1 MRRLTAYISGKV
13 QRSGYRGKVVT
24 IAKAFGLQGTV
35 QNLPDGKVLVEAEG
49 EEADLERFASALVMK
64 NAIIDVTGIEKQYGP
79 STGRFVGFA
88 KIVDDGETDARLDS
102 AVDHLKVLIDL
113 TRQGLGKQ
121 DQMLDKQDQMLG
133 KQDQM
138 LDRQDLMLGKQDQ
151 MLGKMD
157 LMLDKQDNL
166 VEKIDEA
173 KREIVTEIKD
183 LHSDF
188 KTHIEDRLSR
198 IESDMAQVKA
208 KIGL

>member
-1 MRRLTAYISGKV
+1 MQRLTAYISGRV

-24 IAKAFGLQGTV
+24 IAKAFGLQSTV
-35 QNLPDGKVLVEAEG
+35 QNLPDGRVKVEAEG
-49 EEADLERFASALVMK
+49 EEADLERFANALVMK
-64 NAIIDVTGIEKQYGP
+64 NAIINVIGIEKQYGP
-79 STGRFVGFA
+79 STGGFVGFA

-133 KQDQM
+133 K
-138 LDRQDLMLGKQDQ
+138 
-151 MLGKMD
+151 MD
-157 LMLDKQDNL
+157 LMVDKQDNL
-166 VEKIDEA
+166 VDKIDEA
-173 KREIVTEIKD
+173 KKEIVTEIKD
-183 LHSDF
+183 LRSDF
-188 KTHIEDRLSR
+188 KTNIEDRLSR

>member
-1 MRRLTAYISGKV
+1 M
-13 QRSGYRGKVVT
+13 T

-35 QNLPDGKVLVEAEG
+35 QNLPDGRVKIEAEG
-49 EEADLERFASALVMK
+49 EEPDLERFANALVIK
-64 NAIIDVTGIEKQYGP
+64 NAIIDVTGIEKQYCP

-121 DQMLDKQDQMLG
+121 DQML
-133 KQDQM
+133 
-138 LDRQDLMLGKQDQ
+138 
-151 MLGKMD
+151 GKMD

-166 VEKIDEA
+166 VDKIDEA
-173 KREIVTEIKD
+173 KIEIVTEIKD
-183 LHSDF
+183 LRSDF
-188 KTHIEDRLSR
+188 KVNIEDRLTR

>member
-1 MRRLTAYISGKV
+1 M
-13 QRSGYRGKVVT
+13 T
-24 IAKAFGLQGTV
+24 IARAFGLKGTV
-35 QNLPDGKVLVEAEG
+35 QNLPDGRVKVEAEG
-49 EEADLERFASALVMK
+49 EDADLERFADALMMK
-64 NAIIDVTGIEKQYGP
+64 NAIIDVVDIEKQYGP
-79 STGRFVGFA
+79 STGGLERFA
-88 KIVDDGETDARLDS
+88 KIVDDGETDERLDT

-121 DQMLDKQDQMLG
+121 DQMLI

-138 LDRQDLMLGKQDQ
+138 LDKQDLMLGQQDQ

-157 LMLDKQDNL
+157 LMLDKQDQMVGKQDQTL
-166 VEKIDEA
+166 GKLDLMLDKQDEVIEKMDEA

-183 LHSDF
+183 LRSDF
-188 KTHIEDRLSR
+188 KTNIEDRLSR

>member
-1 MRRLTAYISGKV
+1 M
-13 QRSGYRGKVVT
+13 T

-35 QNLPDGKVLVEAEG
+35 QNLPDGRVKIEAEG
-49 EEADLERFASALVMK
+49 EEADLERFANALVIK
-64 NAIIDVTGIEKQYGP
+64 NAIIDVTGIEKQYCP

-138 LDRQDLMLGKQDQ
+138 LDKQDQMLGKQDQMLDKQDQMLGKQDQ

-166 VEKIDEA
+166 VDKIDEA
-173 KREIVTEIKD
+173 KSEIVTEIKD
-183 LHSDF
+183 LRSDF
-188 KTHIEDRLSR
+188 KVNIEDRLTR

>member
-1 MRRLTAYISGKV
+1 MQRLTAYISGRV

-35 QNLPDGKVLVEAEG
+35 QNLPDGRVKVEAEG
-49 EEADLERFASALVMK
+49 EEADLERFANALVMK
-64 NAIIDVTGIEKQYGP
+64 NAIINVIGIEKQYGP
-79 STGRFVGFA
+79 STGGFVGFA

-113 TRQGLGKQ
+113 TKLGLGKQ

-138 LDRQDLMLGKQDQ
+138 L
-151 MLGKMD
+151 GKMD

-166 VEKIDEA
+166 VDKIDEA
-173 KREIVTEIKD
+173 KKEIVTEIKD
-183 LHSDF
+183 LRSDF
-188 KTHIEDRLSR
+188 KTNIEDRLSR
-198 IESDMAQVKA
+198 IENDMAQVKA